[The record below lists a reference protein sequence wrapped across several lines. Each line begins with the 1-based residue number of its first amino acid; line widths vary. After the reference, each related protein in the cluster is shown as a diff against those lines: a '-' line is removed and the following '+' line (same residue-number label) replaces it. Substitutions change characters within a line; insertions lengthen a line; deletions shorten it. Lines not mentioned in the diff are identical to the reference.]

1 MRDELK
7 YPRAFALMPVPV
19 EMAYNEAELK
29 VYNGVY
35 CYVVSPCYIVRKYTD
50 YMQDEYGIENDGFEV
65 VFPRKY
71 LGEQFEFNKRTIPG
85 KKLDIVPELYPSVSY
100 INRRKKY
107 KNTIFLDYNQLTEDY
122 EEAIKM
128 RDKENEKLVMKH
140 IINHDCLCIDRSCV
154 DDDAYKDAIYDK
166 AAEKIAIYNEEVN
179 RYQEE
184 LNKLEP
190 KEQVNK
196 TGLIV
201 KKYIIRKWN

>member
-1 MRDELK
+1 MRDELM

-19 EMAYNEAELK
+19 EMAYNKADFK
-29 VYNGVY
+29 VYDGVY
-35 CYVVSPCYIVRKYTD
+35 CYVVSPCYIVRRCTD

-140 IINHDCLCIDRSCV
+140 IINC
-154 DDDAYKDAIYDK
+154 
-166 AAEKIAIYNEEVN
+166 
-179 RYQEE
+179 
-184 LNKLEP
+184 
-190 KEQVNK
+190 
-196 TGLIV
+196 
-201 KKYIIRKWN
+201 YI

>member
-1 MRDELK
+1 M
-7 YPRAFALMPVPV
+7 
-19 EMAYNEAELK
+19 
-29 VYNGVY
+29 
-35 CYVVSPCYIVRKYTD
+35 
-50 YMQDEYGIENDGFEV
+50 
-65 VFPRKY
+65 
-71 LGEQFEFNKRTIPG
+71 
-85 KKLDIVPELYPSVSY
+85 YPSVSY

-128 RDKENEKLVMKH
+128 CDKENEKLVMKY

-154 DDDAYKDAIYDK
+154 DDDAYKDAINDK

-179 RYQEE
+179 KYQEE

-201 KKYIIRKWN
+201 KNI